1 MGQRLLRSGMA
12 QLCNKQQAA
21 QEDEPPRLS
30 ALAWQP
36 KSSHDTGRAAN
47 MNASRPA
54 LSRCAHPL
62 TPCSTA
68 DQGVRDPADR
78 QQPSG
83 AEARRG
89 KPHVTDSFPL
99 TLPWLPTSCR
109 APKTGP
115 AVRERERE
123 AAPGLSGKDLL
134 RRPWQRPPRGAG
146 REVGS
151 PGPGRAAPAKASPTR
166 NPTYP
171 RRTVPPVL
179 GPPPTDGA
187 GEGGNHQR
195 LRRELGH
202 QECRSTLTCLLTS

>member
-21 QEDEPPRLS
+21 QEDEQPLRLS
-30 ALAWQP
+30 SLLWPGSQ
-36 KSSHDTGRAAN
+36 KSPTTAGRAAN
-47 MNASRPA
+47 ANASRPA

-99 TLPWLPTSCR
+99 TLPWLLTSCR

-123 AAPGLSGKDLL
+123 AAPHLGGKDLL
-134 RRPWQRPPRGAG
+134 RGPWQCPPRGAG

-151 PGPGRAAPAKASPTR
+151 AGPGRAVPAKASPMR
-166 NPTYP
+166 NPTYA
-171 RRTVPPVL
+171 RRTVTPAA
-179 GPPPTDGA
+179 GTPT
-187 GEGGNHQR
+187 HR
-195 LRRELGH
+195 
-202 QECRSTLTCLLTS
+202 

>member
-1 MGQRLLRSGMA
+1 
-12 QLCNKQQAA
+12 
-21 QEDEPPRLS
+21 
-30 ALAWQP
+30 
-36 KSSHDTGRAAN
+36 

-83 AEARRG
+83 AEARQG

-123 AAPGLSGKDLL
+123 AAPRLSGKDLL

-171 RRTVPPVL
+171 RRTVPPAAGTL
-179 GPPPTDGA
+179 THRRGWRGWKSPETEKGA
-187 GEGGNHQR
+187 GTPGISFNPHLPAHQPICKPTLV
-195 LRRELGH
+195 LRDCCVTQTKCIQHYSG
-202 QECRSTLTCLLTS
+202 